1 MHRTTSGN
9 DPGDPVRRPRPS
21 AGTTVEPVAVI
32 AVLDVGGTSIK
43 SGVVRDGTAET
54 GPSLPTLATAD
65 TETVLDRLAEAA
77 TVALDLGGATTEGL
91 AIAFPGPFDLAA
103 GTARIRGLHKF
114 DSIHGVDLRTAL
126 RQRLPS
132 VAAGIPVEF
141 AHDNE
146 AAGVGEAV
154 HGAGRGAGRVLTITL
169 GTGVGACLTDAGSVI
184 RWIDGGHLGR
194 LEVEKLARLDTPWG
208 RADDVLSA
216 RGLSDRIGVP
226 TLELRAAV
234 DDPAHSD
241 VVAEHGLRVGAFLAS
256 VVDALSPDLVVIGGG
271 LVDAYDRFGDEI
283 ERALAPLPCVPA
295 ELGATGP
302 LLGAADLAF
311 PHLR

>member
-1 MHRTTSGN
+1 MS
-9 DPGDPVRRPRPS
+9 
-21 AGTTVEPVAVI
+21 VI
-32 AVLDVGGTSIK
+32 AVLDVGGTAIK
-43 SGVVRDGTAET
+43 TGAVRDGAAET

-77 TVALDLGGATTEGL
+77 TSALDLAGIGVDGL

-103 GTARIRGLHKF
+103 GTALIRGLHKF
-114 DSIHGVDLRTAL
+114 DSIHGVDLRAAL
-126 RQRLPS
+126 HERVPA
-132 VAAGIPVEF
+132 VAEGRPVEF
-141 AHDNE
+141 VHDNE

-154 HGAGRGAGRVLTITL
+154 HGAGRGANRVLTVTL
-169 GTGVGACLTDAGSVI
+169 GTGVGACLTEAGRVI
-184 RWIDGGHLGR
+184 RRVDDRHLGK
-194 LEVEKLARLDTPWG
+194 LEVERLARLDTPWG

-216 RGLSDRIGVP
+216 RGLADRIGVP

-241 VVAEHGLRVGAFLAS
+241 VVAEHGIRVGTFLAS
-256 VVDALSPDLVVIGGG
+256 VVGALSPDLVVVGGG

-283 ERALAPLPCVPA
+283 ERALAPLPCIPA
-295 ELGATGP
+295 ELGASGP
-302 LLGAADLAF
+302 LLGAAHLAF

>member
-1 MHRTTSGN
+1 M
-9 DPGDPVRRPRPS
+9 
-21 AGTTVEPVAVI
+21 
-32 AVLDVGGTSIK
+32 
-43 SGVVRDGTAET
+43 
-54 GPSLPTLATAD
+54 PTLATAD
-65 TETVLDRLAEAA
+65 TDTVLGRLAEATTA
-77 TVALDLGGATTEGL
+77 ALDLAGTGADGL

-103 GTARIRGLHKF
+103 GTALIRGLHKF
-114 DSIHGVDLRTAL
+114 DSIHGVDLRAAL
-126 RQRLPS
+126 HERLPA
-132 VAAGIPVEF
+132 VAAGLPVEF

-154 HGAGRGAGRVLTITL
+154 HGAGRSANRVLTITL
-169 GTGVGACLTDAGSVI
+169 GTGVGACLTEAGAVI
-184 RWIDGGHLGR
+184 REVDGGHLGR

-216 RGLSDRIGVP
+216 RGLADHIGVP

-234 DDPAHSD
+234 DDPAHAD
-241 VVAEHGLRVGAFLAS
+241 VVAEHGMRVGAFLAS
-256 VVDALSPDLVVIGGG
+256 TVDALSPDLVVIGGG

-295 ELGATGP
+295 ELGPSGP
-302 LLGAADLAF
+302 LLGAAHLAF